1 MNEGM
6 NNGRR
11 EEMGMENKRKIER
24 QNVPVVN

>member
-11 EEMGMENKRKIER
+11 EESGNEKQRKIER